1 VRVSRRHITSAVIR
15 VLLLVPL
22 ALEMTGCKAQPAE
35 WPELRQEGG
44 KKRAVRIEAQT
55 NREVADLHPDD
66 VVSIARR
73 IGFTDEQI
81 LNLGTNLH
89 DALLVSGAAW
99 ILVGEEKEALLRIQ
113 GKYVLIYSA
122 SRGSFSYDLS
132 RHDFGFTGSPAGR

>member
-1 VRVSRRHITSAVIR
+1 MRVNRRYIVSAVIR

-35 WPELRQEGG
+35 WPELRHEGE
-44 KKRAVRIEAQT
+44 KRVIQIEPKS

-66 VVSIARR
+66 VVRVARK
-73 IGFTDEQI
+73 IGLTDEQI
-81 LNLGTNLH
+81 LSLGTDLH
-89 DALLVSGAAW
+89 NAMLLSGAAYV
-99 ILVGEEKEALLRIQ
+99 LVGDEKEALLRVQ

-132 RHDFGFTGSPAGR
+132 RSDFGFVGSPSGR